1 MIARAGEFSLNMMA
15 RWMILALGSALWG
28 FGGVAFAQDADMG
41 KQAFAAC
48 APCHAPDQNGVGPKI
63 GGVLNRPAGSVEG
76 FRYSRAMKNSKIV
89 WDEKSLD
96 AYLAEP
102 QKLVPGNL
110 MPFSGITDAKKRGD
124 LIAYLG
130 TIK

>member
-1 MIARAGEFSLNMMA
+1 MIDRWIVRALLVAISAFAGPARA
-15 RWMILALGSALWG
+15 
-28 FGGVAFAQDADMG
+28 QDVEAG

-96 AYLAEP
+96 AYLTEP

-110 MPFSGITDAKKRGD
+110 MPFSGIADTKKRGD

-130 TIK
+130 TLK

>member
-1 MIARAGEFSLNMMA
+1 MIVRMMV
-15 RWMILALGSALWG
+15 RVLAVAVWA
-28 FGGVAFAQDADMG
+28 FGCTCWAQDAEMG

-63 GGVLNRPAGSVEG
+63 SGVLNRPAGSVEG
-76 FRYSRAMKNSKIV
+76 FRYSRAMKNSRIV

-96 AYLAEP
+96 IYLAEP

-110 MPFSGITDAKKRGD
+110 MPFSGIADARKRSD

-130 TIK
+130 TLK

>member
-1 MIARAGEFSLNMMA
+1 MIV
-15 RWMILALGSALWG
+15 RWMVRALAVALLALGGTAS
-28 FGGVAFAQDADMG
+28 AQDVEMG

-63 GGVLNRPAGSVEG
+63 GGVLNRTAGSVEG
-76 FRYSRAMKNSKIV
+76 FRYSRAMKNAGIV

-102 QKLVPGNL
+102 QKSVPGNL
-110 MPFSGITDAKKRGD
+110 MPFSGIADAQRRRD
-124 LIAYLG
+124 LIAYLA
-130 TIK
+130 TLK

>member
-1 MIARAGEFSLNMMA
+1 MIVRLMVRG
-15 RWMILALGSALWG
+15 LAAAIWA
-28 FGGVAFAQDADMG
+28 FGGTCRAQDVEIG
-41 KQAFAAC
+41 KQVFAAC
-48 APCHAPDQNGVGPKI
+48 APCHAPDQNGVGPKL

-76 FRYSRAMKNSKIV
+76 FRYSRAMKNSRIV

-96 AYLAEP
+96 VYLTEP

-110 MPFSGITDAKKRGD
+110 MPFSGIADARKRGD

-130 TIK
+130 TLR

>member
-1 MIARAGEFSLNMMA
+1 MIVRMMVRALA
-15 RWMILALGSALWG
+15 VAVWALGCTCW
-28 FGGVAFAQDADMG
+28 AQDAEMG

-63 GGVLNRPAGSVEG
+63 SGVLNRPAGSVEG

-96 AYLAEP
+96 AYLADP

-110 MPFSGITDAKKRGD
+110 MPFSGIADAQQRSD

-130 TIK
+130 TLK

>member
-1 MIARAGEFSLNMMA
+1 
-15 RWMILALGSALWG
+15 
-28 FGGVAFAQDADMG
+28 MG
-41 KQAFAAC
+41 
-48 APCHAPDQNGVGPKI
+48 PRL
-63 GGVLNRPAGSVEG
+63 GGVLDRPAGTIEG

-110 MPFSGITDAKKRGD
+110 MPFSGIADPQKRSD

-130 TIK
+130 TLK

>member
-1 MIARAGEFSLNMMA
+1 MIV
-15 RWMILALGSALWG
+15 RWMVRVLAVAISALGATAS
-28 FGGVAFAQDADMG
+28 AQDVEMG

-48 APCHAPDQNGVGPKI
+48 APCHAADRNGVGPKI
-63 GGVLNRPAGSVEG
+63 SGVLNRTAGSVEG
-76 FRYSRAMKNSKIV
+76 FRYSRAMKNSNIV

-102 QKLVPGNL
+102 QKSVPGNL
-110 MPFSGITDAKKRGD
+110 MPFSGIADAQKRSD

-130 TIK
+130 TLK

>member
-1 MIARAGEFSLNMMA
+1 LIV
-15 RWMILALGSALWG
+15 LAVAATSCAFGSTAW
-28 FGGVAFAQDADMG
+28 AQDVDRG

-48 APCHAPDQNGVGPKI
+48 APCHATDQNGVGPQLNGI
-63 GGVLNRPAGSVEG
+63 LNRPAGSVEG

-102 QKLVPGNL
+102 QQLVPGNL
-110 MPFSGITDAKKRGD
+110 MPFSGIADARKRSD
-124 LIAYLG
+124 LIAYLA
-130 TIK
+130 TLK

>member
-1 MIARAGEFSLNMMA
+1 MIVRLMV
-15 RWMILALGSALWG
+15 RTLALTSWTLGCTAW
-28 FGGVAFAQDADMG
+28 AQDVEMG

-48 APCHAPDQNGVGPKI
+48 APCHAPDQNGVGPRI
-63 GGVLNRPAGSVEG
+63 NGVLNRPAGSVEG

-96 AYLAEP
+96 TYLAEP

-110 MPFSGITDAKKRGD
+110 MPFSGIMDAKQRSD

-130 TIK
+130 TLK

>member
-1 MIARAGEFSLNMMA
+1 MMV
-15 RWMILALGSALWG
+15 RWMVRALA
-28 FGGVAFAQDADMG
+28 VAIWACGIAASAQDVETG

-48 APCHAPDQNGVGPKI
+48 APCHASDQNGVGPKI

-76 FRYSRAMKNSKIV
+76 FRYSRVMKNSKIV

-96 AYLAEP
+96 AYLTEP

-110 MPFSGITDAKKRGD
+110 MPFSGIADAKKRGD

-130 TIK
+130 TVK

>member
-1 MIARAGEFSLNMMA
+1 MVNMIVGLMARA
-15 RWMILALGSALWG
+15 LAIAISVSNATAW
-28 FGGVAFAQDADMG
+28 AQDVETG

-63 GGVLNRPAGSVEG
+63 SGVLNRAAGSVEG
-76 FRYSRAMKNSKIV
+76 FRYSRAMKNSGIV

-102 QKLVPGNL
+102 QKRVPGNL
-110 MPFSGITDAKKRGD
+110 MPFSGIADAKKRSD

-130 TIK
+130 TLK

>member
-1 MIARAGEFSLNMMA
+1 MIV
-15 RWMILALGSALWG
+15 RWM
-28 FGGVAFAQDADMG
+28 VRAFAIAISVSGATAWAQDAETG

-63 GGVLNRPAGSVEG
+63 GGVLNRAAGSVEG
-76 FRYSRAMKNSKIV
+76 FRYSRAMKNSGIV

-102 QKLVPGNL
+102 QKRVPGNL
-110 MPFSGITDAKKRGD
+110 MPFSGIADAKKRGD

-130 TIK
+130 TLK